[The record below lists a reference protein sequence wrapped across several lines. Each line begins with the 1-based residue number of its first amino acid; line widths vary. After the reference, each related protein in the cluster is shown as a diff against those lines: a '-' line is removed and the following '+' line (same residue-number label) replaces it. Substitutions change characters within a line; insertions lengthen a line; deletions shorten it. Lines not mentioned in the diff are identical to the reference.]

1 MSKRGFAKLETYG
14 FLGMHK
20 GVCKFLVLSAVFW
33 AAGLC
38 LYAQDKPKTEPDD
51 ERIVVNT
58 DLIDVPV
65 VVTDGVGKLVKGLK
79 ASDFKVFEDGVE
91 QEIAEFRTST
101 EPFDVALLLD
111 TSGSTRS
118 ELNLIRRAA
127 SRFIASLRDGDR
139 VGMIAFRTDTVAGR
153 SKAAVDLLTAITG
166 DRRALNQAL
175 DSVAT
180 SNGTPYYDALLGA
193 AERLLKGGGENRRRV
208 LVVLGDGV
216 DSTSESVFQEVEDEL
231 LPLGI
236 AVYFIRVDTRPFLE
250 ENLLGDCQFAM
261 RFSVAQLRRYY
272 SSLGA
277 RAERS
282 MDFCKLGDFERLAVS
297 KRLYEL
303 ADEEMAKLAK
313 ATGGRVFPA
322 ADLTEAGAAFA
333 SIAEDIGTTYS
344 LGYYSSN
351 EKRDGKFRRIRVEL
365 KDKAGKF
372 GVRAREGYTA
382 PAN

>member
-1 MSKRGFAKLETYG
+1 ML
-14 FLGMHK
+14 K
-20 GVCKFLVLSAVFW
+20 GVWKCLVVSAVFLT
-33 AAGLC
+33 AGLSVFP
-38 LYAQDKPKTEPDD
+38 QDKPKTEPDD

-58 DLIDVPV
+58 NLIEVPV
-65 VVTDGVGKLVKGLK
+65 VVTDVAGKLVKGLK

-127 SRFIASLRDGDR
+127 SRFIASLREGDR
-139 VGMIAFRTDTVAGR
+139 VGLIAFRTDTADGR

-180 SNGTPYYDALLGA
+180 SNGTPYYDALLEA
-193 AERLLKGGGENRRRV
+193 AGRLLKGGDEKRRRV

-216 DSTSESVFQEVEDEL
+216 DSTSESAFSEAEDEL
-231 LPLGI
+231 LPLGV

-250 ENLLGDCQFAM
+250 ENLLGDCQVAM

-277 RAERS
+277 RAERT

-297 KRLYEL
+297 KRLYDI

-313 ATGGRVFPA
+313 ASGGRVFPV
-322 ADLTEAGAAFA
+322 ADLVEAGAAFA
-333 SIAEDIGTTYS
+333 EIAEDIGTTYS
-344 LGYYSSN
+344 FGYYSSN

-372 GVRAREGYTA
+372 GVRSREGYTA

>member
-1 MSKRGFAKLETYG
+1 M
-14 FLGMHK
+14 FLRSLNL
-20 GVCKFLVLSAVFW
+20 LVFPVAVVL
-33 AAGLC
+33 AAGVSLQGQNRPP
-38 LYAQDKPKTEPDD
+38 AEKDD
-51 ERIVVNT
+51 ERIVVRT
-58 DLIDVPV
+58 DLIEVPV
-65 VVTDGVGKLVKGLK
+65 VVTDVAGKLVRGLK
-79 ASDFKVFEDGVE
+79 AGDFRAFEDGAE

-127 SRFIASLRDGDR
+127 SRFIASLREGDR
-139 VGMIAFRTDTVAGR
+139 VGLIAFRTDTIDGR
-153 SKAAVDLLTAITG
+153 SKASIDVLTSITG
-166 DRRALNQAL
+166 DRRELNQAL

-180 SNGTPYYDALLGA
+180 SNGTPYYDALVTT
-193 AERLLKGGGENRRRV
+193 AERMLKGGEGNRRRV

-216 DSTSESVFQEVEDEL
+216 DSTSENAFNDAEDEL

-250 ENLLGDCQFAM
+250 ENLLGDCQIAM
-261 RFSVAQLRRYY
+261 RFSVAQLRRYF
-272 SSLGA
+272 SSLGS
-277 RAERS
+277 RAERT

-297 KRLYEL
+297 KKLYQI
-303 ADEEMAKLAK
+303 ADDEMAKLAK
-313 ATGGRVFPA
+313 ATGGRVFPV
-322 ADLTEAGAAFA
+322 ADLAEAGAAFA

-344 LGYYSSN
+344 LGYYSTN

-382 PAN
+382 PTN

>member
-1 MSKRGFAKLETYG
+1 MFRGARNFLAFPFAFIL
-14 FLGMHK
+14 
-20 GVCKFLVLSAVFW
+20 
-33 AAGLC
+33 AAGLV
-38 LYAQDKPKTEPDD
+38 LNAQDKPKTDRDD

-58 DLIDVPV
+58 DLIEVPV
-65 VVTDGVGKLVKGLK
+65 VVTDGAGKLVKGLK
-79 ASDFKVFEDGVE
+79 AADFKLFEDGVA
-91 QEIAEFRTST
+91 QEVAEFQTST

-127 SRFIASLRDGDR
+127 SRFIASLREGDR
-139 VGMIAFRTDTVAGR
+139 VGMIAFRTDSDERR
-153 SKAAVDLLTAITG
+153 SKASVDVLTTFTG
-166 DRRALNQAL
+166 DRRLLIQAL
-175 DSVAT
+175 DAVAT
-180 SNGTPYYDALLGA
+180 SNGTPYYDALLEA
-193 AERLLKGGGENRRRV
+193 AGRLLKGGSENRRRV

-216 DSTSESVFQEVEDEL
+216 DSTSESVFAEAEDEL

-272 SSLGA
+272 SSLGS
-277 RAERS
+277 RAERT

-297 KRLYEL
+297 KRLYEI
-303 ADEEMAKLAK
+303 ADEEMAKLARS
-313 ATGGRVFPA
+313 TGGRVFPV
-322 ADLTEAGAAFA
+322 ADLAEAGAAFA

-344 LGYYSSN
+344 LGYYSTN
-351 EKRDGKFRRIRVEL
+351 EKRDGKFRRITVQL

-382 PAN
+382 PAH